1 MVRVINH
8 HLIGLTLMIISS
20 HGPITKIT
28 FHTGI
33 YAAESG
39 CGFGKCESGTYL
51 SSYLNNMSNY
61 F

>member
-51 SSYLNNMSNY
+51 SS
-61 F
+61 